1 MRDMQRVA
9 SVAGLVLFG
18 MVGVAYADNPGG
30 WSQFDGMVKAQGQPK
45 VAQVQQG
52 RQTAPVY
59 EFATGQ
65 KGGTWVSQANP
76 NSGATN

>member
-1 MRDMQRVA
+1 MQRVA

-18 MVGVAYADNPGG
+18 MVGVAYADSPGG
-30 WSQFDGMVKAQGQPK
+30 WSQFDDIVRKAQSQPK

-65 KGGTWVSQANP
+65 KRGTSVSQANP
-76 NSGATN
+76 HSGATN

>member
-1 MRDMQRVA
+1 MQRVA

-18 MVGVAYADNPGG
+18 MVGVAYADSPGG
-30 WSQFDGMVKAQGQPK
+30 WSQFDDMVKAQGQPK

-52 RQTAPVY
+52 RQTAPVPVY

-65 KGGTWVSQANP
+65 RGGTWVSQEIP
-76 NSGATN
+76 NGGATN